1 MYKPLI
7 IYKEVIRMSEEFME
21 LWKAIV
27 KLAVKQ
33 VKVWTKALTDEE
45 IQSLING

>member
-1 MYKPLI
+1 M
-7 IYKEVIRMSEEFME
+7 RMSEEFME

-33 VKVWTKALTDEE
+33 ARQITDDEV
-45 IQSLING
+45 

>member
-1 MYKPLI
+1 
-7 IYKEVIRMSEEFME
+7 MSEEFME

-33 VKVWTKALTDEE
+33 ARQITNEE
-45 IQSLING
+45 VQSLING

>member
-1 MYKPLI
+1 
-7 IYKEVIRMSEEFME
+7 MSEEFME
-21 LWKAIV
+21 LWKVIV

-33 VKVWTKALTDEE
+33 ARQITDEE